1 VFCGNVAG
9 TVPRSLLSP
18 PIVTFSE
25 FVLLALIH
33 EKPRHGYELETEIES
48 RGLRNWSPLGH
59 SLVYHTLGRLK
70 RRKWATTKSTPGLR
84 GRPAIQYRLSAAG
97 RRVLTRALEQ
107 ALVEGSLDP
116 VRSELAVLF
125 SKDMPASWFKDKIRK
140 RKAKAQELKK
150 TAKAEAKEALAAA
163 KDIATAKG
171 TMGAA
176 KPTDFLYRYYDQI
189 LSADIAWC
197 DKVLKSTRR

>member
-1 VFCGNVAG
+1 MAG

-33 EKPRHGYELETEIES
+33 EKPRHGYELETEIEA

-70 RRKWATTKSTPGLR
+70 RRKWASTRSTPGLR
-84 GRPAIQYRLSAAG
+84 GRPAIQYRLTAAG
-97 RRVLTRALEQ
+97 KRVLQQALEQ

-116 VRSELAVLF
+116 VRTELAVMF
-125 SKDMPASWFKDKIRK
+125 SKDMPGGWFKDKIKK
-140 RKAKAQELKK
+140 RKAKAQELRK
-150 TAKAEAKEALAAA
+150 TAKAEGKEALAAA
-163 KDIATAKG
+163 KGISTAKG
-171 TMGAA
+171 TMGAV
-176 KPTDFLYRYYDQI
+176 KPTGYLYRYYDQI
-189 LSADIAWC
+189 LGADIAWC
-197 DKVLKSTRR
+197 DKVLKGGRR